1 MEYNSNYDYVKNFAR
16 LYNDVKSRCNPDD
29 FNINEEQMNKLYEV
43 CAFLKD
49 MTDEDLDGEITEI
62 LLSPT
67 DVGGGVTATFCVFSV
82 YKETLEEF
90 LRVMSYISAIT
101 ISATTDSK
109 VCISV
114 TVPGV
119 FEFKE

>member
-1 MEYNSNYDYVKNFAR
+1 MNKLEYNYVKDFAR
-16 LYNDVKSRCNPDD
+16 LYEDVKKRCNPED
-29 FNINEEQMNKLYEV
+29 FIINEVQVNKVYEV
-43 CAFLKD
+43 CAFLKK
-49 MTDEDLDGEITEI
+49 MADEDLDGNITEI

-82 YKETLEEF
+82 YKETLSEF
-90 LRVMSYISAIT
+90 LKVMNYISAMT
-101 ISATTDSK
+101 INATTDGK